1 MISAKSRRLVTLKG
15 ECFDVEYHGT
25 VPGNRD
31 GVLHHFHLND
41 VLMNKSVLRVSVFR
55 GGARTTYT
63 STVMEY
69 DRREGTVML
78 NAIRRAFDNDQI
90 NFGVLTPDST
100 YREIAL
106 QPSDF
111 GKQPQKSDKDVK
123 SFVIFKAYLVGYRYP
138 VKMQTSNVLL
148 PIAFGEEIDLE
159 YLGIEISDMLRVI
172 ARLTNQGM
180 LEKVLE
186 TNASPSEKLLD
197 SHESGDADDWKFAR
211 RAIDQARKS
220 IPELD
225 GKVHPKVGAVVVKN
239 GKVLSEAHR
248 GELPQNHAEF
258 VALEKKLADDAV
270 FGATVYTTLEPC
282 TTRNHPKIPCAERLI
297 ERKVAR
303 VVIGMLDPD
312 RRIKGIGIQKLRS
325 ANIAID
331 FFPRDLMTEV
341 EELNR
346 EFTRFCDQ
354 QGQSE
359 NARKAEDERQLEALR
374 KQVAELSSPPYQQH
388 LGKKGELLLS
398 RLSTIGK
405 RLMRHLV
412 ENEPLEVGRKFM
424 ADISADDQFH
434 QLTIAMEMGIIR
446 HHEVRAGSGMLVRT
460 DYELNPQFVPVLRDL
475 LYRDE

>member
-1 MISAKSRRLVTLKG
+1 
-15 ECFDVEYHGT
+15 
-25 VPGNRD
+25 
-31 GVLHHFHLND
+31 
-41 VLMNKSVLRVSVFR
+41 
-55 GGARTTYT
+55 
-63 STVMEY
+63 
-69 DRREGTVML
+69 
-78 NAIRRAFDNDQI
+78 
-90 NFGVLTPDST
+90 
-100 YREIAL
+100 
-106 QPSDF
+106 
-111 GKQPQKSDKDVK
+111 
-123 SFVIFKAYLVGYRYP
+123 
-138 VKMQTSNVLL
+138 
-148 PIAFGEEIDLE
+148 
-159 YLGIEISDMLRVI
+159 
-172 ARLTNQGM
+172 
-180 LEKVLE
+180 
-186 TNASPSEKLLD
+186 
-197 SHESGDADDWKFAR
+197 
-211 RAIDQARKS
+211 
-220 IPELD
+220 
-225 GKVHPKVGAVVVKN
+225 
-239 GKVLSEAHR
+239 
-248 GELPQNHAEF
+248 

>member
-1 MISAKSRRLVTLKG
+1 MISTKPCRLVTLKG
-15 ECFDVEYHGT
+15 ECFDVEYHGN

-41 VLMNKSVLRVSVFR
+41 VLMKRSVLRVSAFR

-63 STVMEY
+63 STVAEY
-69 DRREGTVML
+69 DRREGTVIL
-78 NAIRRAFDNDQI
+78 NAIRRAFDNDVI
-90 NFGVLTPDST
+90 SFGVPTPDSA
-100 YREIAL
+100 YSEIAL
-106 QPSDF
+106 QPADF
-111 GKQPQKSDKDVK
+111 SKQPQKSDKDVK
-123 SFVIFKAYLVGYRYP
+123 SYVVYKAYLVGYRYP
-138 VKMQTSNVLL
+138 VRGQTGNVLL
-148 PIAFGEEIDLE
+148 PISFGEELDLE
-159 YLGIEISDMLRVI
+159 YLGVEMPDMLRVI

-180 LEKVLE
+180 LENVLE

-197 SHESGDADDWKFAR
+197 SFESGDADDWKFAR

-225 GKVHPKVGAVVVKN
+225 GKIHPKVGAVVVKN
-239 GKVLSEAHR
+239 GQVLSEAHR

-282 TTRNHPKIPCAERLI
+282 TTRNHPKVPCAERLI

-312 RRIKGIGIQKLRS
+312 RRIRGIGIQKLRS
-325 ANIAID
+325 ANIAVD
-331 FFPRDLMTEV
+331 LFPRDLMTEV

-346 EFTRFCDQ
+346 EFSRFCDQ
-354 QGQSE
+354 QNQSE
-359 NARKAEDERQLEALR
+359 NVRKAEDERILEELR
-374 KQVAELSSPPYQQH
+374 KRVAELSRRPYQQH

-398 RLSTIGK
+398 RLSAIGK

-424 ADISADDQFH
+424 ADISPDDQFQ

-446 HHEVRAGSGMLVRT
+446 HHEIRAGSGMLVRT
-460 DYELNPQFVPVLRDL
+460 DYELNPQFGPVLRDL

>member
-1 MISAKSRRLVTLKG
+1 MI
-15 ECFDVEYHGT
+15 
-25 VPGNRD
+25 
-31 GVLHHFHLND
+31 
-41 VLMNKSVLRVSVFR
+41 
-55 GGARTTYT
+55 
-63 STVMEY
+63 
-69 DRREGTVML
+69 L
-78 NAIRRAFDNDQI
+78 NAIRRAFDGDLI
-90 NFGVLTPDST
+90 SFGIPTPDSAC
-100 YREIAL
+100 REIAL
-106 QPSDF
+106 QPADF
-111 GKQPQKSDKDVK
+111 SKQPRKNDKDVR
-123 SFVIFKAYLVGYRYP
+123 SYVTHKAYLVGYRYP
-138 VKMQTSNVLL
+138 VKVETGNALL
-148 PIAFGEEIDLE
+148 PIPFGEEIDLE
-159 YLGIEISDMLRVI
+159 YLGIETSDMLRVV

-180 LEKVLE
+180 LENVLE
-186 TNASPSEKLLD
+186 TNGSPSEKLLD
-197 SHESGDADDWKFAR
+197 SYESGDADDWKFAR

-239 GKVLSEAHR
+239 GQVLSEAHR

-282 TTRNHPKIPCAERLI
+282 TMRNHPKIPCAERLI

-312 RRIKGIGIQKLRS
+312 RRIRGIGIQKLRS

-346 EFTRFCDQ
+346 EFSRFCDQ

-359 NARKAEDERQLEALR
+359 NVRKAEDERQLEELR
-374 KQVAELSSPPYQQH
+374 KRVAELSRPPYQQH
-388 LGKKGELLLS
+388 LGRKGELLLN
-398 RLSTIGK
+398 RLSTIGR

-424 ADISADDQFH
+424 ADISADDQFQ

-446 HHEVRAGSGMLVRT
+446 HREVRAGSGMLVRT
-460 DYELNPQFVPVLRDL
+460 DYELNPQFVSVLQDL